1 MIGLFQ
7 FGIKKCQQF
16 LPGIIG
22 LNLAIAVRVYEILKA
37 MTGTVILM
45 KNMFNPHRIKG
56 FIQII
61 NIIG

>member
-22 LNLAIAVRVYEILKA
+22 LNLAIAVRVYEILKVKSKYVA
-37 MTGTVILM
+37 EGASETGVLS
-45 KNMFNPHRIKG
+45 
-56 FIQII
+56 
-61 NIIG
+61 